1 MAKRLDDFFSKRYA
15 LGKERI
21 HTCPELIECIGE
33 IGFLPLLESG
43 IDGFSAE
50 AMMAEECQFVQ
61 FDDGSWE
68 WPLWNW
74 KGSAVREGNC
84 LYGKFFATKAG
95 FVSRDWWSDFCNWRR
110 SQHPTPEAGSIEDM
124 ILQTLRENGSMVTR
138 ELRAACGFTG
148 QKMRSRFDA
157 QIARLQM
164 ACRIV
169 TADFVYPVDK
179 QGREYGFG
187 WSLLT
192 TPESLI
198 GKEAC
203 SCSREPDESLER
215 MKTHLHNILPQ
226 ASPKQIEKILK

>member
-74 KGSAVREGNC
+74 KGSAVREG
-84 LYGKFFATKAG
+84 G
-95 FVSRDWWSDFCNWRR
+95 
-110 SQHPTPEAGSIEDM
+110 
-124 ILQTLRENGSMVTR
+124 
-138 ELRAACGFTG
+138 AA
-148 QKMRSRFDA
+148 SA
-157 QIARLQM
+157 LLPRL
-164 ACRIV
+164 A
-169 TADFVYPVDK
+169 A
-179 QGREYGFG
+179 
-187 WSLLT
+187 L
-192 TPESLI
+192 
-198 GKEAC
+198 
-203 SCSREPDESLER
+203 
-215 MKTHLHNILPQ
+215 KT
-226 ASPKQIEKILK
+226 